1 MSSDEHTHDES
12 TDYDNRD
19 RDRRPREDSA
29 PRDEPAEP
37 PREQRD
43 DRDADVAK
51 ESDWG
56 LEDTKVSDSPVEN
69 PIRIDGEWRT
79 ITVWEVAEA
88 DAPNLDDARTERA
101 RYRMIAKFFREN
113 IVEPAEFQDVR
124 ADDID
129 EMRLGTAEKLLNA
142 IIPETERQPGNGL

>member
-1 MSSDEHTHDES
+1 MSSDDHTRDES

-19 RDRRPREDSA
+19 RDRRPRGDSTQ
-29 PRDEPAEP
+29 RDEPAEP
-37 PREQRD
+37 PRD
-43 DRDADVAK
+43 ARDADFAD

-56 LEDTKVSDSPVEN
+56 LDDTKVSDSPVEKA
-69 PIRIDGEWRT
+69 IRIGGEWRP

-101 RYRMIAKFFREN
+101 RYRAIAEFFREN
-113 IVEPAEFQDVR
+113 IVEPEEFQDVR

-129 EMRLGTAEKLLNA
+129 EMRLGTAEKFLDA
-142 IIPETERQPGNGL
+142 IIPEKEWQGNGL